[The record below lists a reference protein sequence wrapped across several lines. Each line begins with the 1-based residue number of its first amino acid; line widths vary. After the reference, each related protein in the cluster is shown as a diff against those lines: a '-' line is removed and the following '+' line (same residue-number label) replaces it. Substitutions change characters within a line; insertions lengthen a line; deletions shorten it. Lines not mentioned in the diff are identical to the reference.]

1 MDNNTLLTL
10 VCILIAVIALLVC
23 ISLFFIYTLEEK
35 NAHQRHVID
44 VLLSTIKKLK
54 VQNDNSMKHTH
65 LIPSLLLALT
75 LISCTHRQQ
84 PVRDRSDLAGAWV
97 LRHVEYPSGT
107 EEGYSMQGDG
117 TSCLIYDHENRLY
130 ACNIS
135 TTPTGLLVK
144 PTAATTVTLVDKG
157 GGEWLYLEDGD
168 PHPLRVTDSTI
179 TIQRM
184 GILYTYASADG
195 LYSEWGDDIR
205 DIIDSQPAGPDP
217 ANDQKYVLSVR
228 ERQLANYIYWLVTLI
243 AIVIIFAVANH
254 IVNRR
259 RRQQLQ
265 LQLRQIQEV
274 QENRPPTVRQAAKS
288 VEDAFLASDEYAAL
302 GRRMAT
308 GSLMKAEEWQQV
320 EHSLKTVYP
329 GFTAQLQS
337 LYPMSDVEYH
347 TCLLIKL
354 RIPTKDIVAVL
365 AREANTISSLRKRL
379 YKKVFDRE
387 GGAKDWDDFILSI
400 GT

>member
-1 MDNNTLLTL
+1 MDDIRGKLAL
-10 VCILIAVIALLVC
+10 VTGSAQGIGAVIAKELARRGARVLVNCAHSPDKAAAVCEAIRKDGGDAEVLICSVTDEAELAAKVAPRPIDILVNTARRDPYARPEGVSDGAWFQTLLE
-23 ISLFFIYTLEEK
+23 T
-35 NAHQRHVID
+35 N
-44 VLLSTIKKLK
+44 
-54 VQNDNSMKHTH
+54 
-65 LIPSLLLALT
+65 
-75 LISCTHRQQ
+75 
-84 PVRDRSDLAGAWV
+84 LAGAY
-97 LRHVEYPSGT
+97 L
-107 EEGYSMQGDG
+107 
-117 TSCLIYDHENRLY
+117 
-130 ACNIS
+130 
-135 TTPTGLLVK
+135 
-144 PTAATTVTLVDKG
+144 AA
-157 GGEWLYLEDGD
+157 
-168 PHPLRVTDSTI
+168 
-179 TIQRM
+179 
-184 GILYTYASADG
+184 
-195 LYSEWGDDIR
+195 
-205 DIIDSQPAGPDP
+205 
-217 ANDQKYVLSVR
+217 
-228 ERQLANYIYWLVTLI
+228 LAVI
-243 AIVIIFAVANH
+243 AILAVANH

-302 GRRMAT
+302 QRRMAT

-354 RIPTKDIVAVL
+354 RIPTKDIAAVL

-387 GGAKDWDDFILSI
+387 GGAKDWDDFILIFVQKNNKVLAKVSEYRKI
-400 GT
+400 FVTLHPLEQ